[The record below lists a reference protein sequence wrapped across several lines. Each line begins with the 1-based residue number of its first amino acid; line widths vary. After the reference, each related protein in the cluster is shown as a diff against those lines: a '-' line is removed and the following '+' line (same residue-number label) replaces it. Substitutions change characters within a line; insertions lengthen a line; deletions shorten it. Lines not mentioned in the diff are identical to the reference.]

1 MAKNRNTQAQLINFL
16 TKNPCQKE
24 YDITWNL
31 WHERRAK
38 KHSDMIHRALRAGRI
53 KRVRVQLKGIDR
65 VKVWRYFVPGTIK
78 LITQI

>member
-1 MAKNRNTQAQLINFL
+1 MAKQRNTQAQLVAYL

-24 YDITWNL
+24 YELVWKL
-31 WHERRAK
+31 WGEIRSK
-38 KHSDMIHRALRAGRI
+38 KHSDLIHRALRARAI
-53 KRVRVQLKGIDR
+53 KRVRVKMKGIDR